1 MLKPLLLIA
10 HRGYSS
16 EAPENTFAA
25 FDLAIE
31 RGYRHIEF
39 DVQLSRD
46 GVPVIIHDET
56 LERTTSGVGLVAEHS
71 YAELA
76 KLEAGSWFAES
87 FADQRVPSLEDF
99 LIAYKDSANLHLEI
113 KSSEAELPQK
123 IADLLVSTGWAPARG
138 QRARYTALWRQRLVV
153 SSYDRGQLLR
163 SIKVMPKQVIHEL
176 LVKQVTDESLRWAAA
191 NGMRS
196 YHPEGNDIT
205 PELVRRAR
213 KLKLHVGAWWLTR
226 QGQDARSLAPAGV
239 RYAYVDAPHL
249 HRREPLL
256 LKNWLLP

>member
-87 FADQRVPSLEDF
+87 FADQRVPSLVRLSNRLQRQRQF
-99 LIAYKDSANLHLEI
+99 APGNQIVGSRATPKNCR
-113 KSSEAELPQK
+113 
-123 IADLLVSTGWAPARG
+123 LVS
-138 QRARYTALWRQRLVV
+138 QHRL
-153 SSYDRGQLLR
+153 G
-163 SIKVMPKQVIHEL
+163 
-176 LVKQVTDESLRWAAA
+176 
-191 NGMRS
+191 
-196 YHPEGNDIT
+196 
-205 PELVRRAR
+205 
-213 KLKLHVGAWWLTR
+213 
-226 QGQDARSLAPAGV
+226 ARSGAEG
-239 RYAYVDAPHL
+239 
-249 HRREPLL
+249 
-256 LKNWLLP
+256 